1 VSQLAPGITTATGTL
16 AKTYRKAGAK
26 MPSESRA
33 QHNLMEGIA
42 HGWHPSGMKKAPP
55 KSVAK
60 DFVEADKGR
69 DFRGMKNGKKDNG
82 PGDEEVAAFHSSVK
96 KRSDKVRRRR
106 GRS

>member
-26 MPSESRA
+26 MPSTSKA

-42 HGWHPSGMKKAPP
+42 HGWRPSGMKKAPP

-60 DFVEADKGR
+60 DFVEADKEVGA
-69 DFRGMKNGKKDNG
+69 FR
-82 PGDEEVAAFHSSVK
+82 SSVK
-96 KRSDKVRRRR
+96 KRNAKIKAKR
-106 GRS
+106 GRQ

>member
-26 MPSESRA
+26 MPSTSKA

-42 HGWHPSGMKKAPP
+42 HGWKPSGMKKAPP

-60 DFVEADKGR
+60 DFVEADKEVGA
-69 DFRGMKNGKKDNG
+69 FR
-82 PGDEEVAAFHSSVK
+82 SSVK
-96 KRSDKVRRRR
+96 KRNAKIKAKR
-106 GRS
+106 GRQ

>member
-26 MPSESRA
+26 MPSTSKA

-42 HGWHPSGMKKAPP
+42 HGWRPSGMKKVPP

-60 DFVEADKGR
+60 DFVEADKEVGA
-69 DFRGMKNGKKDNG
+69 FR
-82 PGDEEVAAFHSSVK
+82 SSVK
-96 KRSDKVRRRR
+96 KRNAKIKAKR
-106 GRS
+106 GRQ

>member
-60 DFVEADKGR
+60 DFVEADKEAGLPPEERQEGQRPGR
-69 DFRGMKNGKKDNG
+69 
-82 PGDEEVAAFHSSVK
+82 EEVAAT
-96 KRSDKVRRRR
+96 RA
-106 GRS
+106 